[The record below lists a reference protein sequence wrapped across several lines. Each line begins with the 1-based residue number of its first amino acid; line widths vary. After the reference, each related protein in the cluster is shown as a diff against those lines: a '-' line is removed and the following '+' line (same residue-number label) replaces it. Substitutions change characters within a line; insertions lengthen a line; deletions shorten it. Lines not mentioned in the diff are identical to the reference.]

1 MAKEQRTELQ
11 KGGGNG
17 PSHPAHFMAP
27 FEDMERLFE
36 GFFGSE
42 WPRPMQWEWPRLM
55 RMRTPLESALRRTE
69 MVRMP
74 HVDMID
80 RESDILV
87 RAELAGV
94 DKKDMEI
101 AVTDNTLTIKGC
113 TRQESKQEEGD
124 YYRCEIAQGA
134 FARTMT
140 LPCAVDGDKA
150 KATFKDGMLELVLP
164 KLEPAKRRAIK
175 VE

>member
-1 MAKEQRTELQ
+1 MAKELRTELQ

-17 PSHPAHFMAP
+17 PSHAAHFLTP
-27 FEDMERLFE
+27 FEDMERLLE
-36 GFFGSE
+36 GFLGGE
-42 WPRPMQWEWPRLM
+42 WPRPMQWEWPHLM
-55 RMRTPLESALRRTE
+55 RMRTPLESTLRRTE

-80 RESDILV
+80 RENDILV

-94 DKKDMEI
+94 DKKDVEI

-113 TRQESKQEEGD
+113 TRQESTQEEGN
-124 YYRCEIAQGA
+124 YCRCEIAQGA

-150 KATFKDGMLELVLP
+150 KATCKDGMLELVLP

-175 VE
+175 IE